1 MVFAVAG
8 WLGKRQLC
16 AGVVVV
22 MVWSQFLPFAY
33 ACTTFAVLF
42 LGLVEFSAFCNVML
56 CVCVFAC
63 RQTGWLAD
71 EVVACLFAH

>member
-1 MVFAVAG
+1 MCVCSVLVLADGVC

-42 LGLVEFSAFCNVML
+42 LGLVEFSALCNVML
-56 CVCVFAC
+56 CVCLLVG
-63 RQTGWLAD
+63 RLTGWLMKS
-71 EVVACLFAH
+71 